1 MKQNK
6 ILTIGLLAAA
16 MTVTGCS
23 DSFLEQEPETKAEV
37 GAYFSTE
44 QHITEQL
51 VGAYVPLHSY
61 DYNGAIFGQ
70 LNWSDMLGD
79 DMLVGA
85 AGITDQEVWH
95 NAASYKLTSALTV
108 SGYWTV
114 SYDGIR
120 ACNEVIDAA
129 ETSLANGKI
138 SESYAKATIAEA
150 KVLRA
155 FYYTVVWKWYG
166 NIPVFMHPLTATDL
180 IQQSAPDAAY
190 EAIVSD
196 LQSAIDM
203 NVLPM
208 RATDENAGHATQATA
223 YMIFAELVM
232 YQNDASRFPAALK
245 YMQDIIAGP
254 YELNPSYADLWSPAG
269 EWCDESIFEINYT
282 DGPLCVRSYDN
293 LNGIGGTFM
302 PQCLGPDGGVNSD
315 NDVANN
321 GWGTFI
327 PRAHCRDFYAAND
340 VRGAVTLLDDEPL
353 NPAGRWQQ
361 TGLFLNKYLPRKS
374 HVADGTGGADQCR
387 WNDNFRIYRYA
398 ETLLNAAELI
408 VRTGGDQ
415 SKADAYL
422 KQVRDRAGLVTEVE
436 ATLDNILTERRKE
449 FLGEGK
455 RYWDLV
461 RMDEVAGVSNEHK
474 ASKALV
480 ADKEPVNANGD
491 MARLNPWKKTKKYVP
506 ISDVELAA
514 AQGTLKQ
521 NDAYFQ

>member
-6 ILTIGLLAAA
+6 ILTIGLLAA
-16 MTVTGCS
+16 MTLTGCS

-44 QHITEQL
+44 KHITEQL
-51 VGAYVPLHSY
+51 VGAYVPLHCY

-79 DMLVGA
+79 DMLVGSA
-85 AGITDQEVWH
+85 SITDQEVWH
-95 NAASYKLTSALTV
+95 NAASFKLTPALTL

-114 SYDGIR
+114 SYDGIK
-120 ACNEVIDAA
+120 ACNEVIESV
-129 ETSLANGKI
+129 ETSLADGTI
-138 SESYAKATIAEA
+138 SEAYAKATIAEA

-166 NIPVFMHPLTATDL
+166 NIPVFMKPLTASDL
-180 IQQSAPDAAY
+180 IPQSTPDAAY

-196 LQSAIDM
+196 LESAIDM
-203 NVLPM
+203 KVLPL
-208 RATDENAGHATQATA
+208 RATDEEAGHATQATA
-223 YMIFAELVM
+223 YMVFAELVM
-232 YQNDASRFPAALK
+232 YQNDISRFPKALG
-245 YMQDIIAGP
+245 YMKEIIAGP
-254 YELNPSYADLWSPAG
+254 YELNASYADLWSPEG

-293 LNGIGGTFM
+293 VNGIGGTFM
-302 PQCLGPDGGVNSD
+302 PQCLGPDGGVASD
-315 NDVANN
+315 NDVAPN

-340 VRGAVTLLDDEPL
+340 ARGAVTLLDDEPL
-353 NPAGRWQQ
+353 NPTGRYQQ
-361 TGLFLNKYLPRKS
+361 TGLFLNKYLPRYS
-374 HVADGTGGADQCR
+374 HVADGTGGADHCR

-398 ETLLNAAELI
+398 ETLLNAAELT

-415 SKADAYL
+415 ATASGYL
-422 KQVRDRAGLVTEVE
+422 KQVRGRAGLVTEVE
-436 ATLDNILTERRKE
+436 ATLDNILTERRRE

-461 RMDEVAGVSNEHK
+461 RMDEVAGVSNAHK

-480 ADKEPVNANGD
+480 PDVDPVNAKGD
-491 MARLNPWKKTKKYVP
+491 MARLNPWTKNKKYVP
-506 ISDVELAA
+506 ISDVELSA

>member
-1 MKQNK
+1 MKKNN
-6 ILTIGLLAAA
+6 ILTIGLIATA

-23 DSFLEQEPETKAEV
+23 DSFLEQTPETKAEV

-44 QHITEQL
+44 QHISEQL
-51 VGAYVPLHSY
+51 VAAYVPLHSY
-61 DYNGAIFGQ
+61 DYNGVLFGA
-70 LNWSDMLGD
+70 LCWSDMLGD

-85 AGITDQEVWH
+85 ANITDQEVWH
-95 NAASYKLTSALTV
+95 NAASYKLTAALTV
-108 SGYWTV
+108 SGYWSV
-114 SYDGIR
+114 SYDGIK
-120 ACNEVIDAA
+120 ACNETISST
-129 ETSLANGKI
+129 ENSLTQGTI
-138 SESYAKATIAEA
+138 SEGFANATIAEA

-155 FYYTVVWKWYG
+155 FYYTVAWKWYG
-166 NIPVFMHPLTATDL
+166 NIPYFTTPLTATDM
-180 IQQSAPDAAY
+180 ISQQAPDAAY
-190 EAIVSD
+190 ESIISD
-196 LQSAIDM
+196 LQAAINM
-203 NVLPM
+203 NALPM
-208 RATDENAGHATQATA
+208 RAADGMEGHVTQATA

-232 YQNDASRFPAALK
+232 YQNDTSRFPAALG
-245 YMQDIIAGP
+245 YMQEIISGP
-254 YELNPSYADLWSPAG
+254 YELNTSFADLWSPNG

-293 LNGIGGTFM
+293 LNGVGGTFM
-302 PQCLGPDGGVNSD
+302 PQCLGPDGGVASD
-315 NDVANN
+315 PDVANN

-340 VRGAVTLLDDEPL
+340 ARGPVTLLDDAPQ

-361 TGLFLNKYLPRKS
+361 TNLFLNKYLPRWS
-374 HVADGTGGADQCR
+374 HVASGTGGADQCR
-387 WNDNFRIYRYA
+387 WNDNFRVYRYA

-415 SKADAYL
+415 TVANGYL
-422 KQVRDRAGLVTEVE
+422 EQVRARAGLVTPVE

-461 RMDEVAGVSNEHK
+461 RMDEVAGVSDEHK

-480 ADKEPVNANGD
+480 ADKEPVNDNGD
-491 MARLNPWKKTKKYVP
+491 MARLNSWTKNKKYVP
-506 ISDVELAA
+506 IRDIEIAA
-514 AQGTLKQ
+514 SQGSLKQ

>member
-6 ILTIGLLAAA
+6 ILIIGLLAA
-16 MTVTGCS
+16 MTLTGCS

-44 QHITEQL
+44 KHITEQL

-79 DMLVGA
+79 DMLVGSA
-85 AGITDQEVWH
+85 SITDQEVWH
-95 NAASYKLTSALTV
+95 NAASFKLTPALTL

-114 SYDGIR
+114 SYDGVK
-120 ACNEVIDAA
+120 ACNEVIESV
-129 ETSLANGKI
+129 ETSLANGTI
-138 SESYAKATIAEA
+138 SEAYAKATIAEA

-166 NIPVFMHPLTATDL
+166 NIPVFMKPLTASDL
-180 IQQSAPDAAY
+180 IPQSTPDDAY

-196 LQSAIDM
+196 LESAINM
-203 NVLPM
+203 NVLPL
-208 RATDENAGHATQATA
+208 RATDEEAGHATQATA
-223 YMIFAELVM
+223 YMVFAELVM
-232 YQNDASRFPAALK
+232 YQNDTSRFPKALG
-245 YMQDIIAGP
+245 YMKEIIAGP
-254 YELNPSYADLWSPAG
+254 YELNASYADLWSPEG

-302 PQCLGPDGGVNSD
+302 PQCLGPDGGVASD

-340 VRGAVTLLDDEPL
+340 ARGAVTLLDDEPL
-353 NPAGRWQQ
+353 NPTGRYQQ
-361 TGLFLNKYLPRKS
+361 TGLFLNKYLPRYS

-398 ETLLNAAELI
+398 ETLLNAAELT

-415 SKADAYL
+415 ATASGYL
-422 KQVRDRAGLVTEVE
+422 KQVRGRAGLVTEVE
-436 ATLDNILTERRKE
+436 ATLDNILTERRRE

-461 RMDEVAGVSNEHK
+461 RMDEVAGVSNAHK

-480 ADKEPVNANGD
+480 PDVDPVNAKGD
-491 MARLNPWKKTKKYVP
+491 MARLNPWTKNKKYVP
-506 ISDVELAA
+506 ISDVELSA